1 MYEGE
6 IKHFND
12 TITRSFVCYTQAVSK
27 KQALSRCTFKVKV
40 KFGFDKTAKLA
51 LNPNKLH

>member
-6 IKHFND
+6 VKHFND
-12 TITRSFVCYTQAVSK
+12 TIARSFVCYTQAVSK
-27 KQALSRCTFKVKV
+27 KQALSRCTFKAKV